1 MALQLIP
8 QIQEGIIRDN
18 YEHLYADKLESVEE
32 LDKFLDTYNLPKL
45 SNNELETLSRLI
57 MSNGIESAMKT
68 SHKEVLSY
76 QI

>member
-1 MALQLIP
+1 MVLQLIP

-18 YEHLYADKLESVEE
+18 YEHLYADKLESLEE

-57 MSNGIESAMKT
+57 MSNGIESVMKT